1 MIVNRSLS
9 AALTRG
15 VFALLALLPLAGLAQ
30 VQEPIDAP
38 TWPAGSPPEG
48 WRPGPFVSS
57 SWFDVARDGSGWALS
72 RLPNLPGSTL
82 PFYSG
87 TVYTYDDAGN
97 PYWLL
102 MTGEW
107 QQTAWQQFFLTGEI
121 GRISGGLVDGRG
133 GACPVCPYV
142 RPVVEPSPYGT
153 VEIRFIGGD
162 GRAEVRMDGV
172 LTETIRPSELNLW
185 TPVED
190 LLVGSWKEHRYDGTA
205 GTIWP
210 YGGVGLDATFERLS
224 GPPSWFNNL
233 QTLNGDVLR
242 VPSLQNSVF
251 YRYVGVSTD
260 ERVLVYDKSD
270 GTIVGYRFTR
280 GQPIIETNRRVGYRM
295 SEDDTITRYVL
306 INDHTMVNVDQR
318 NSRDPRTAPGIPDE
332 AYRMVKEG

>member
-1 MIVNRSLS
+1 MNRICNC
-9 AALTRG
+9 
-15 VFALLALLPLAGLAQ
+15 VLLVVLCVVSGLAVAQ
-30 VQEPIDAP
+30 VPEPIDAP

-57 SWFDVARDGSGWALS
+57 SWFDKARDGSGWALS
-72 RLPNLPGSTL
+72 RLPNLPGSNL

-87 TVYTYDDAGN
+87 TVYTYDNQGD

-121 GRISGGLVDGRG
+121 GRITGGMVDGRQ

-142 RPVVEPSPYGT
+142 APVVEPSPYGT
-153 VEIRFIGGD
+153 AEIRFVGGD

-172 LTETIRPSELNLW
+172 LSETIRPSELNLW

-190 LLVGSWKEHRYDGTA
+190 LLVGFWNENHYDGTA
-205 GTIWP
+205 GKIYDFGGIDDTI
-210 YGGVGLDATFERLS
+210 ERMA

-233 QTLNGDVLR
+233 QTLNADVLR

-251 YRYVGVSTD
+251 YRFVGVPTD
-260 ERVLVYDKSD
+260 EEVLVYDKSD
-270 GTIVGYRFTR
+270 GTIIAYRFTQ
-280 GQPIIETNRRVGYRM
+280 GQAIVETNRRVGYRM
-295 SEDDTITRYVL
+295 SENDGITRYIL
-306 INDHTMVNVDQR
+306 IDDHTMVRVRQR
-318 NSRDPRTAPGIPDE
+318 NSRDPQTAPANSYL

>member
-107 QQTAWQQFFLTGEI
+107 QQTTWQQFFLTGEI
-121 GRISGGLVDGRG
+121 GRISGGLVDGRQ

-153 VEIRFIGGD
+153 AEIRFIGGD

-185 TPVED
+185 TPVEE
-190 LLVGSWKEHRYDGTA
+190 LLVGFWNENHYDGIA
-205 GTIWP
+205 GKIYGFSGIDDTI
-210 YGGVGLDATFERLS
+210 VRMA
-224 GPPSWFNNL
+224 GPPTWFNNL

-251 YRYVGVSTD
+251 YRFDGIPTD
-260 ERVLVYDKSD
+260 EEVLVYDKSD
-270 GTIVGYRFTR
+270 GTIIAYRFTQ

-295 SEDDTITRYVL
+295 SENDGITRYVL
-306 INDHTMVNVDQR
+306 INDHTMVRVHHR
-318 NSRDPRTAPGIPDE
+318 NSRDPQAAPGNPHL

>member
-1 MIVNRSLS
+1 MRVSRFAVAVLVQSVFTL
-9 AALTRG
+9 
-15 VFALLALLPLAGLAQ
+15 FALQPMGALAQ

-48 WRPGPFVSS
+48 WRPGLFVSS
-57 SWFDVARDGSGWALS
+57 SWFDVSRSGSGWALS
-72 RLPNLPGSTL
+72 RLPNLPGSSL

-87 TVYTYDDAGN
+87 TLYTYDDAGN

-102 MTGEW
+102 MSGEW

-121 GRISGGLVDGRG
+121 GRISGELVDGRQ

-142 RPVVEPSPYGT
+142 QPIVESSPYGT
-153 VEIRFIGGD
+153 AEIRFIGGD

-172 LTETIRPSELNLW
+172 LSETIRPSELNLW

-190 LLVGSWKEHRYDGTA
+190 LLVGFWREHTYDGTA

-210 YGGVGLDATFERLS
+210 YGGVGLDTTFERLA
-224 GPPSWFNNL
+224 GPPSWFSNL

-251 YRYVGVSTD
+251 YRYVGVSTN
-260 ERVLVYDKSD
+260 EQVLVYDKSD
-270 GTIVGYRFTR
+270 GTIIGYRFTQ
-280 GQPIIETNRRVGYRM
+280 GQAIIDTGNRIGYRM
-295 SEDDTITRYVL
+295 SENDSINRYVL
-306 INDHTMVNVDQR
+306 IDDHTMVRVIQR
-318 NSRDPRTAPGIPDE
+318 NSRDPQTTPGIPHE